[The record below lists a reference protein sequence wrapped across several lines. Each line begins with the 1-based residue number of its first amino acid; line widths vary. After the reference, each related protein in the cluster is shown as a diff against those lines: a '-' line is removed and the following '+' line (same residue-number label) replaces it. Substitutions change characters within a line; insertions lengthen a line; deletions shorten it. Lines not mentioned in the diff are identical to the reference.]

1 MQMQTQINNPKD
13 AANVQQLLPA
23 TVARFAGKYLRH
35 RSFRSFIHF
44 GLLSFSHVSGSL
56 FAFDQK
62 GCLDII
68 LIAIT
73 HTHTLGQHC
82 VYLILNCSE
91 RNTSVKMGPEIKSLI
106 EFHAN
111 CIHEFVFN

>member
-44 GLLSFSHVSGSL
+44 SLLSFSHVSGSL
-56 FAFDQK
+56 FVFDQK

-73 HTHTLGQHC
+73 HTHSGTT
-82 VYLILNCSE
+82 VRILNSE
-91 RNTSVKMGPEIKSLI
+91 LLRKKHFCKDGTGDKK
-106 EFHAN
+106 
-111 CIHEFVFN
+111 FN